1 MWFKECKNEC
11 PPSPFLNLKFSLT
24 GPDVDPEIYKF
35 LSPWYLGPIL
45 HCDNAAGF
53 LFKVTYYS
61 LVVINTLAEI
71 RLFYQK
77 EYSRWINTNMC
88 GLIKEWEVV

>member
-1 MWFKECKNEC
+1 MTQRVQEWM
-11 PPSPFLNLKFSLT
+11 PPSPSPNLEFSLT
-24 GPDVDPEIYKF
+24 GPDAEPEIYKF
-35 LSPWYLGPIL
+35 LSPWSLGIIL
-45 HCDNAAGF
+45 HCDNAVGF

-77 EYSRWINTNMC
+77 EYLRWINTNMC